1 MTVHGQLP
9 PFKPRMSLPK
19 GIGRRL
25 LNVRMKESAES
36 FHRPG
41 EEGVKQ
47 VLLLFAAEVEKMEA
61 VQGPINTVSLWTG
74 IALGVV
80 LCLAVIWG
88 VQGLVW

>member
-36 FHRPG
+36 FSDNAAA
-41 EEGVKQ
+41 KS

-88 VQGLVW
+88 VQGLVS